1 MSVLIAVA
9 HPDDEVLGVGAS
21 AAKFTREGTAAR
33 TCIACGDADA
43 RTRRPRSEE
52 LKADIRS
59 AGEILGLGDAI
70 LGDFPNIRLNT
81 VPHIELVQF
90 FEQAIVDSGATTLFT
105 HHPRDLNDDHRQVS
119 AACQAAAR
127 LFQRRSDVPPLQ
139 ALYFM
144 EILSSSEWS
153 VSGTGAPFEPDTFFE
168 IGEEGIERKHE
179 ALAAY
184 RGVMREYPHP
194 RSREALHGLAA
205 YRGAQA
211 GMRYAEGFQTAYRA
225 LNTLKLTT

>member
-1 MSVLIAVA
+1 MTILIAVA

-21 AAKFTREGTAAR
+21 AAKFTREGVTARA
-33 TCIACGDADA
+33 CIACGDADA
-43 RTRRPRSEE
+43 RTRRPRSDE
-52 LKADIRS
+52 LMADIGS
-59 AGEILGLGDAI
+59 ASSILGLQEPI

-90 FEQAIVDSGATTLFT
+90 FEQAIVDTGATTLFT

-127 LFQRRSDVPPLQ
+127 LFQRRPDVPPLR

-153 VSGTGAPFEPDTFFE
+153 VPGSGAPFEPDAFFE
-168 IGEEGIERKHE
+168 IGENGLERKLE

-194 RSREALHGLAA
+194 RSREALQGLAA

-211 GMRYAEGFQTAYRA
+211 GMKYAEGFQTAYRA
-225 LNTLKLTT
+225 ITPVEFTG